1 MQTVEPCAPL
11 TYKLRPEEVAR
22 LRELAEAAGI
32 GPSTYAAETV
42 RRAIGT
48 ARRRPLPRRR
58 DELAEAVRVATGQLG
73 RLGNNLNQ
81 IARSL
86 NSGGPVDGTA
96 LTSIRAGLEA
106 IDARLAALGP
116 P

>member
-1 MQTVEPCAPL
+1 MSTSQPCAPL
-11 TYKLRPEEVAR
+11 TYKLRPDEAAR
-22 LRELAEAAGI
+22 LREVADAAGI
-32 GPSTYAAETV
+32 GPSTFAAESV

-48 ARRRPLPRRR
+48 ARRRPLPKRR

-81 IARSL
+81 IARSA
-86 NSGGPVDGTA
+86 NSGGPVDGTV

-106 IDARLAALGP
+106 IDSRLAALGP